1 MRSVCEHLLTSGNKG
16 STVQDGV
23 TPQITASRT
32 QHFYSLCYSSDSSII
47 YPDYLFMFYFQGQPA
62 SLDRVIIVS
71 RLYSPPAL
79 VPPFTWYLATVHVLT
94 LALTRE
100 ASHLTQPITGDQPPS
115 VPSPTPLKG
124 SDKGRIERAQPK
136 MTAKSQTLTD
146 RSTENFPRQLNQTRF
161 SGHLYKLRKL
171 NQFRQI
177 SLLPGEK
184 ARAVH

>member
-1 MRSVCEHLLTSGNKG
+1 MRSVCEHLLTGGNKG
-16 STVQDGV
+16 SAVQDGV

-62 SLDRVIIVS
+62 LLDRVIIVS

-79 VPPFTWYLATVHVLT
+79 VPLYMVLGHGATTVHVLM

-100 ASHLTQPITGDQPPS
+100 ASHLTQPIMGDQPAS
-115 VPSPTPLKG
+115 VPSLTPLKG

-146 RSTENFPRQLNQTRF
+146 RSTENFPRQLNQTGF
-161 SGHLYKLRKL
+161 SGHL
-171 NQFRQI
+171 
-177 SLLPGEK
+177 
-184 ARAVH
+184 